1 MHLNLKN
8 ACRTAGCITCD
19 APDFQSAEAGA
30 AAPAAPVAAAPAED
44 VDAALG
50 DVPARPQPRPKPVP
64 RAREPD
70 AVIPNPLVPQPPP
83 APEQTPRTPKGQQM
97 PPGAQLYAIAA
108 ALETAPA

>member
-1 MHLNLKN
+1 M
-8 ACRTAGCITCD
+8 CRTAGCITCD
-19 APDFQSAEAGA
+19 APDYQGAEASA
-30 AAPAAPVAAAPAED
+30 AAPAAAAAAAPAEEY
-44 VDAALG
+44 DAALG

-64 RAREPD
+64 CAREPD
-70 AVIPNPLVPQPPP
+70 AVIPDPLTLQPAP